1 MHLKSVTLKGF
12 KSFPDRTR
20 LEFDPGVSVV
30 VGPNGSGKS
39 NVTDAIL
46 WALGEQKPLAIRGQS
61 MQDVI
66 FGGGRGVAARNA
78 AEVELVLDN
87 SDGTVDLPV
96 GEISVV
102 RRLERSG
109 EGGYRLNGAKARLTD
124 VQEVLS
130 DTGLGKEAHSVISQ
144 GRVEAIVTSK
154 PKDRRLLIEEAAGLG
169 KHRKRRRRAQL
180 KLDRTRG
187 NLDQAL
193 LVEQEARKQLGP
205 LKRQAEAAELHER
218 LERQTVEARWELV
231 RDGLRERRAQLAAAA
246 AEATAARAEQTALQT
261 QLDAVVAERREAEE
275 ALAQQAQRRDR
286 LSSRA
291 RRVASSAERIEL
303 RVERV
308 SDRRQALAE
317 RIERRREALAELE
330 AATAADRPDEVGA
343 SRIAA
348 LETEMERLDQE
359 RQETLEREVAVLQ
372 EAREAAERGLAA
384 AQAAA
389 QEVRDAGAATEQR
402 AEEVRAR
409 RRELDQAVERARRDA
424 AAVGAQLAA
433 ANQFLR
439 GAGGLAAGR
448 GGRGRGGGLQA
459 VALSDGLRVDDGYEL
474 AVAAALDGR
483 LGAAVAD
490 DPAGA
495 RELLGRAGR
504 DGLRVLLADDAA
516 AGTTARPTDAATST
530 AAASTDAATTGTA
543 APSDAADAGR
553 PDPGAEPLSPHVSG
567 DARAVAI
574 ARRALADAW
583 LVDAL
588 PDAVPAGFTG
598 TLVTVDGLVWRVG
611 AGELQRSPQGGE
623 ERVLAERNR
632 RDRLVTESEQAAR
645 AEHAAVQAVEAL
657 RGELAAVD
665 REREAAEQAAREAR
679 RGVVDAEEAVR
690 DAVRAVQRRQLAP
703 DEGPAAVRRAQIV
716 GELQAERRTAER
728 LTRERAE
735 RAARVAGLEE
745 ALRADEAVVPTGERI
760 TELLLEALRVVRE
773 RAAALERAVQED
785 RAAGDD
791 VAGRLRSC
799 AQREAELATALRRT
813 GERLTTAEVA
823 FQRARDQEAEI
834 LVELGTLA
842 ERLGLPAEPAED
854 ALDPE
859 AAQGLRDR
867 IAKLTRRRE
876 QLGPV
881 NPLATEAYEE
891 AREHVETLETQRTDL
906 ETALRELRAFV
917 RDTDRQIRE
926 TFEQTFTACARNFEE
941 LAEHVFPGGRGRLRL
956 VRESDDA
963 QAGETGEDGEPS
975 DASLDDAEGAQAG
988 EDEDLGVEIEI
999 TPAGKQMKRLTLMSG
1014 GEKTMTAIAFLFS
1027 VFLAKPSPFYVL
1039 DEVEAALDDL
1049 NIDRFL
1055 QLLRRYRDR
1064 AQFIVVTHQKRTMD
1078 VADAL
1083 YGVSMGGDGVSKV
1096 VSRRLDQSAT
1106 RAEPLPGL
1114 GGVG

>member
-1 MHLKSVTLKGF
+1 MHLRSVTLKGF

-46 WALGEQKPLAIRGQS
+46 WALGEQRPLAIRGQS

-66 FGGGRGVAARNA
+66 FGGGRGVQARDA

-87 SDGTVDLPV
+87 SDGAVDLPV
-96 GEISVV
+96 AEISVV
-102 RRLERSG
+102 RRLDRSG
-109 EGGYRLNGAKARLTD
+109 DGGYRLNGAKCRLTD

-144 GRVEAIVTSK
+144 GRVEGIVTSK

-180 KLDRTRG
+180 KLERTRQ

-205 LKRQAEAAELHER
+205 LKRQAEAAELHKR

-231 RDGLRERRAQLAAAA
+231 RDGLRARRAQLGAAQAETAAAK
-246 AEATAARAEQTALQT
+246 AERDELQG
-261 QLDAVVAERREAEE
+261 QLDAVIAERREAEE
-275 ALAQQAQRRDR
+275 ALQQQAQRRDR
-286 LSSRA
+286 LASRA
-291 RRVASSAERIEL
+291 RRVQSSADRIEG

-308 SDRRQALAE
+308 ADRRQALEE
-317 RIERRREALAELE
+317 RIERRREALAEL
-330 AATAADRPDEVGA
+330 AAAAAHDRPDEVGA
-343 SRIAA
+343 VRIAA
-348 LETEMERLDQE
+348 LEEELERLDRE
-359 RQETLEREVAVLQ
+359 RQETLEHEVGVLE
-372 EAREAAERGLAA
+372 EARVAAEGGVAA
-384 AQAAA
+384 ARA
-389 QEVRDAGAATEQR
+389 V
-402 AEEVRAR
+402 AEEVSAQGRAAEERAEAVRGR
-409 RRELDQAVERARRDA
+409 RRALEQAVEQARRDA
-424 AAVGAQLAA
+424 AAIGSQLAA

-439 GAGGLAAGR
+439 GAGGVG
-448 GGRGRGGGLQA
+448 GGRRGPRRPGVPEPASLGD
-459 VALSDGLRVDDGYEL
+459 SLRVDDGCEL

-483 LGAAVAD
+483 LGAAVAT
-490 DPAGA
+490 DPTGA
-495 RELLGRAGR
+495 RDLLASAGR
-504 DGLRVLLADDAA
+504 DGVRVLLAPDGAA
-516 AGTTARPTDAATST
+516 DVA
-530 AAASTDAATTGTA
+530 
-543 APSDAADAGR
+543 AADA
-553 PDPGAEPLSPHVSG
+553 PADGATPLAPRVSG
-567 DARAVAI
+567 EPVAVAI

-588 PDAVPAGFTG
+588 PDTAPLAFAG
-598 TLVTVDGLVWRVG
+598 TLVTADGHVWRVG
-611 AGELQRSPQGGE
+611 AGELQGSPQGGE

-632 RDRLVTESEQAAR
+632 RDRLVGESEGAAR
-645 AEHAAVQAVEAL
+645 AEREAVLAVEGL
-657 RGELAAVD
+657 RDDLAEVD
-665 REREAAEQAAREAR
+665 RARGAAEEASREAR
-679 RGVVDAEEAVR
+679 RGVVDAEEALR

-716 GELQAERRTAER
+716 GELGAERRTAER

-735 RAARVAGLEE
+735 RETRAAGLEA
-745 ALRADEAVVPTGERI
+745 ALAADLRVEPIGQRMTD
-760 TELLLEALRVVRE
+760 LLLDALRVVRE
-773 RAAALERAVQED
+773 RATVLEQAVQDD
-785 RAAGDD
+785 RSAGDD

-799 AQREAELATALRRT
+799 AQREADLATRMRRT
-813 GERLTTAEVA
+813 GERVTAGEVA
-823 FQRARDQEAEI
+823 LQRARDHEAEI
-834 LVELGTLA
+834 LVELQALA
-842 ERLGLPAEPAED
+842 ARLGLPPEPAEE
-854 ALDPE
+854 ALDDE
-859 AAQGLRDR
+859 TAQALRDR
-867 IAKLTRRRE
+867 IARLQKRRE
-876 QLGPV
+876 TLGPV

-891 AREHVETLETQRTDL
+891 AREHVDALERQRGDL

-926 TFEQTFTACARNFEE
+926 TFERTFDACAKNFEE

-956 VRESDDA
+956 VRETPDEA
-963 QAGETGEDGEPS
+963 QDEDGEPS
-975 DASLDDAEGAQAG
+975 EAATARDLDDADAADADR
-988 EDEDLGVEIEI
+988 DEDLGVEIEI
-999 TPAGKQMKRLTLMSG
+999 TPAGKSMKRLTLMSG

-1096 VSRRLDQSAT
+1096 VSRRLEHDPAHPG
-1106 RAEPLPGL
+1106 AEPLPGL
-1114 GGVG
+1114 ADRSTPG

>member
-46 WALGEQKPLAIRGQS
+46 WALGEQKPLAVRGQT

-66 FGGGRGVAARNA
+66 FGGGRGVQARDA

-87 SDGTVDLPV
+87 TDGTVDLPV
-96 GEISVV
+96 GEISVL
-102 RRLERSG
+102 RRLDRSG
-109 EGGYRLNGAKARLTD
+109 EGGYRLNGARCRLTD

-180 KLDRTRG
+180 KLERTRA
-187 NLDQAL
+187 NLDQAQ

-231 RDGLRERRAQLAAAA
+231 RDALRERRAQLAAA
-246 AEATAARAEQTALQT
+246 ETESTAAKAERDALQGA
-261 QLDAVVAERREAEE
+261 LDGVVAERRAAEE
-275 ALAQQAQRRDR
+275 ELAQQAQRRDR
-286 LSSRA
+286 LASRA
-291 RRVASSAERIEL
+291 RRAASSAERIEL

-308 SDRRQALAE
+308 ADRRQSLDE
-317 RIERRREALAELE
+317 RIARRRDTLAEL
-330 AATAADRPDEVGA
+330 AATAAGDRPDEVGTA
-343 SRIAA
+343 RIAA
-348 LETEMERLDQE
+348 LEAEIQTLDRE

-372 EAREAAERGLAA
+372 EARVRAEDGLRA
-384 AQAAA
+384 AQQAA
-389 QEVRDAGAATEQR
+389 QEVRDAGAATERR
-402 AEEVRAR
+402 AEQVRER
-409 RRELDQAVERARRDA
+409 RRTLEQAVERARRDA

-439 GAGGLAAGR
+439 GAGGPATGR
-448 GGRGRGGGLQA
+448 RGRHAGPA
-459 VALSDGLRVDDGYEL
+459 PAALGDGLRVDDGVEL

-483 LGAAVAD
+483 LGAALAD
-490 DPAGA
+490 DAPTA
-495 RELLGRAGR
+495 RALLEDAGR
-504 DGLRVLLADDAA
+504 DGVRVLLAGADDRSGDGDRAA
-516 AGTTARPTDAATST
+516 APATASGAPGGAPAGAPPAPAGAPPLPDATPL
-530 AAASTDAATTGTA
+530 AA
-543 APSDAADAGR
+543 R
-553 PDPGAEPLSPHVSG
+553 VSG
-567 DARAVAI
+567 DERTVRV
-574 ARRALADAW
+574 ARRVLADAW
-583 LVDAL
+583 LVPAL
-588 PDAVPAGFTG
+588 PAAAPEGFAG
-598 TLVTVDGLVWRVG
+598 TLVTAEGHVWRVG
-611 AGELQRSPQGGE
+611 AGELQRSPQGGA

-632 RDRLVTESEQAAR
+632 RDRLVGESEAAAR
-645 AEHAAVQAVEAL
+645 AEQAATRDVEAL
-657 RGELAAVD
+657 RDELAAVD

-690 DAVRAVQRRQLAP
+690 DAVRAVQRRQLTP
-703 DEGPAAVRRAQIV
+703 DEGPAAVLRAQIV

-735 RAARVAGLEE
+735 RAERVAALEA
-745 ALRADEAVVPTGERI
+745 ALAADEAIVPTGERV
-760 TELLLEALRVVRE
+760 TELLLEALRIVRA
-773 RAAALERAVQED
+773 RAATLERAVAED
-785 RAAGDD
+785 RAQGDD
-791 VAGRLRSC
+791 VSARLRSC
-799 AQREAELATALRRT
+799 AQREADLATRLRRT
-813 GERLTTAEVA
+813 GERLTAAEVA
-823 FQRARDQEAEI
+823 AHRARDQEAEI
-834 LVELGTLA
+834 VVELEALA
-842 ERLGLPAEPAED
+842 ERLGLPAQPAAE

-859 AAQGLRDR
+859 TATALRER
-867 IAKLTRRRE
+867 IVRLNRRRE

-891 AREHVETLETQRTDL
+891 AREHVETLEAQRADL
-906 ETALRELRAFV
+906 DTALRELRAFV

-926 TFEQTFTACARNFEE
+926 TFEQTFAACAENFAE

-956 VRESDDA
+956 VRERDA
-963 QAGETGEDGEPS
+963 EPRAQRPEDGEDDGS
-975 DASLDDAEGAQAG
+975 ATLDDEDGAQVD

-1096 VSRRLDQSAT
+1096 VSRRLDQAP
-1106 RAEPLPGL
+1106 RPEPLPGM
-1114 GGVG
+1114 GTAG

>member
-66 FGGGRGVAARNA
+66 FGGGRGVQARNA

-180 KLDRTRG
+180 KLDRTRA

-218 LERQTVEARWELV
+218 LERQTIEARWELV
-231 RDGLRERRAQLAAAA
+231 RDGLRERRAQLASAG
-246 AEATAARAEQTALQT
+246 AESAAARAEQTALQER
-261 QLDAVVAERREAEE
+261 LDGVVAERREAEE

-308 SDRRQALAE
+308 SYRRQALAE

-330 AATAADRPDEVGA
+330 AAAAADRPDEVGA

-348 LETEMERLDQE
+348 LEAEMERLDQE

-448 GGRGRGGGLQA
+448 GGRGRGGLQA

-495 RELLGRAGR
+495 RELLGQAGR
-504 DGLRVLLADDAA
+504 DGLRVLLAGED
-516 AGTTARPTDAATST
+516 GTTSAK
-530 AAASTDAATTGTA
+530 
-543 APSDAADAGR
+543 AP
-553 PDPGAEPLSPHVSG
+553 PEPGAEPLASHVSG
-567 DARAVAI
+567 DERAVAI
-574 ARRALADAW
+574 ARRALVDAW

-588 PDAVPAGFTG
+588 PDALPAGFTG

-735 RAARVAGLEE
+735 RAARVTGLEE

-823 FQRARDQEAEI
+823 FQRAKDQEAEI
-834 LVELGTLA
+834 LVELGALA

-859 AAQGLRDR
+859 TAQGLRDR

-956 VRESDDA
+956 VRESDEA
-963 QAGETGEDGEPS
+963 QAEDPEGGGEPA
-975 DASLDDAEGAQAG
+975 DASLDDAEGAQTG

-1096 VSRRLDQSAT
+1096 VSRRLDQTGAA
-1106 RAEPLPGL
+1106 RPEPLPGM
-1114 GGVG
+1114 GATG

>member
-1 MHLKSVTLKGF
+1 
-12 KSFPDRTR
+12 
-20 LEFDPGVSVV
+20 
-30 VGPNGSGKS
+30 
-39 NVTDAIL
+39 
-46 WALGEQKPLAIRGQS
+46 
-61 MQDVI
+61 
-66 FGGGRGVAARNA
+66 
-78 AEVELVLDN
+78 
-87 SDGTVDLPV
+87 
-96 GEISVV
+96 
-102 RRLERSG
+102 
-109 EGGYRLNGAKARLTD
+109 
-124 VQEVLS
+124 
-130 DTGLGKEAHSVISQ
+130 
-144 GRVEAIVTSK
+144 
-154 PKDRRLLIEEAAGLG
+154 
-169 KHRKRRRRAQL
+169 
-180 KLDRTRG
+180 
-187 NLDQAL
+187 
-193 LVEQEARKQLGP
+193 
-205 LKRQAEAAELHER
+205 
-218 LERQTVEARWELV
+218 
-231 RDGLRERRAQLAAAA
+231 
-246 AEATAARAEQTALQT
+246 
-261 QLDAVVAERREAEE
+261 
-275 ALAQQAQRRDR
+275 
-286 LSSRA
+286 
-291 RRVASSAERIEL
+291 
-303 RVERV
+303 
-308 SDRRQALAE
+308 
-317 RIERRREALAELE
+317 
-330 AATAADRPDEVGA
+330 
-343 SRIAA
+343 
-348 LETEMERLDQE
+348 
-359 RQETLEREVAVLQ
+359 
-372 EAREAAERGLAA
+372 
-384 AQAAA
+384 
-389 QEVRDAGAATEQR
+389 
-402 AEEVRAR
+402 
-409 RRELDQAVERARRDA
+409 
-424 AAVGAQLAA
+424 
-433 ANQFLR
+433 
-439 GAGGLAAGR
+439 
-448 GGRGRGGGLQA
+448 
-459 VALSDGLRVDDGYEL
+459 
-474 AVAAALDGR
+474 
-483 LGAAVAD
+483 VAD

-495 RELLGRAGR
+495 RELLGQAGR
-504 DGLRVLLADDAA
+504 DGLRVLLAD
-516 AGTTARPTDAATST
+516 AATPG
-530 AAASTDAATTGTA
+530 DAATT
-543 APSDAADAGR
+543 DRVAADGR
-553 PDPGAEPLSPHVSG
+553 GAPDPGAEPLAPHVSG
-567 DARAVAI
+567 DGRAVAI
-574 ARRALADAW
+574 ARRALADVW

-632 RDRLVTESEQAAR
+632 RDRLVGESEQAAR

-834 LVELGTLA
+834 VVELGTLA

-867 IAKLTRRRE
+867 IGKLTRRRE

-956 VRESDDA
+956 VRESEDA
-963 QAGETGEDGEPS
+963 QAGDQEEGGEPS
-975 DASLDDAEGAQAG
+975 DASPDDADGAGTG